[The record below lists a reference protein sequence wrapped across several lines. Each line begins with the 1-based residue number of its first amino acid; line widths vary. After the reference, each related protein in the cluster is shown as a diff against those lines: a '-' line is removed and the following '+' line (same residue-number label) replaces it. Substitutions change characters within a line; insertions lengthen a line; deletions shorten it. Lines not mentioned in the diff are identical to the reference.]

1 MILPFLADIA
11 EEQADLD
18 DAERLYTE
26 NLDLCE
32 KLGDKKGKMKT
43 LGKLGKLLC
52 KKGDF
57 DVGNKLINDSNEMR
71 IELGLPILEEE

>member
-1 MILPFLADIA
+1 
-11 EEQADLD
+11 
-18 DAERLYTE
+18 
-26 NLDLCE
+26 
-32 KLGDKKGKMKT
+32 MKT